1 MNNIV
6 LMGTG
11 SWGSA
16 IKSLLEENK
25 QAVSIWENGQKLS
38 SGSVVINAIPT
49 QAIREVLTPSRHTSD
64 ITYINCA
71 KGIERETHKLPFQIV
86 SEILGEGL
94 DYFSL
99 IGPSFSEEVV
109 NKMPTIVNL
118 GFRNEEKA
126 EMIRNLFQTE
136 YFRVKKTKGIRS
148 LELAAAFKNIYA
160 IACGVAEGLGYK
172 MNTRVKLMCLA
183 IDEFNNLRLKL
194 DYKIDEKAIP
204 ATVGD
209 LILTCSSEESRNFTF
224 GENLAKYSV
233 EKSLELSKGTVEG
246 YYTVETVSYF
256 EKETGVKL
264 PLAHF
269 VYSLTHEKNQT
280 NIKKLFTDFV
290 KST

>member
-1 MNNIV
+1 MNKIV

-11 SWGSA
+11 AWGSA

-25 QAVSIWENGQKLS
+25 NAVSIWKNGEVLS

-49 QAIREVLTPSRHTSD
+49 QAVRTVLQESKGVKN

-71 KGIERETHKLPFQIV
+71 KGIEKKTHKLPFQIV

-94 DYFSL
+94 DYFTL
-99 IGPSFSEEVV
+99 MGPSFSEEVMK
-109 NKMPTIVNL
+109 KMPTMVNL
-118 GFRNEEKA
+118 GYRNEMQADKIKA
-126 EMIRNLFQTE
+126 LFQTK

-160 IACGVAEGLGYK
+160 IVCGVAEGLGYE

-183 IDEFNNLRLKL
+183 MDEFNALRVKL
-194 DYKIDEKAIP
+194 DYKIDERAIP

-209 LILTCSSEESRNFTF
+209 LILTCSSTESRNFTF
-224 GENLAKYSV
+224 GENLVKNSV

-246 YYTVETVSYF
+246 YHTVESIPYF

-264 PLAHF
+264 PLARF
-269 VYSLTHEKNQT
+269 VYTITHKKTSKE
-280 NIKKLFTDFV
+280 IKKLFTDFV